1 MSPKKSKRTALASL
15 VLFLTAMLVACLVI
29 QMRSRG
35 NLSLGIEPSYDGHS
49 LSYWTEHAY
58 RCYGS
63 QRLENADAANAI
75 RSLGDKG
82 LPFLVKWIATMNH
95 SSQGTDYQS
104 LGLNGFQLLGSAA
117 KPAIPDL
124 IKVIGR
130 NNNWPESALICIGTG
145 AIPAL
150 VEFVTTNQTPDVYGN
165 WRRGIPSNEAR
176 QYAIETLSLFGTN
189 AEAALP
195 ALLKCYRDETTRSRA
210 DVANALASVGHNHP
224 EKVVPAL
231 IELLT
236 NSMPYLRWSAAEG
249 LGTFGSAATSAIPAL
264 LAAGHSSDSQTQ
276 GSAAV
281 VIDLQTQI
289 RVAIAV
295 KRIAPQ
301 TPDALTPLIN
311 ILTNKENWLRRNAIF
326 AVESLGT
333 NGLEALPACV
343 ERAQHDP
350 DAEVRSEAIHCVA
363 LLETNGEELLTILRL
378 NISSTTESVA
388 SDAAQALGNL
398 AKAQTSRGLFLELL
412 FESKTNRHQQV
423 RSIAE
428 SSVYEILEKQPA
440 FILEPLGS
448 ADVESYSM
456 ALRFLD
462 GLRHDVLVMDRK
474 EPEPS
479 TNFQAYVMH
488 EMSDENK
495 ARFHDAIPLI
505 VKRLGDENFDAR
517 QMATNILLGL
527 DPKEAKKAG
536 VLIVPP
542 YSFYAN

>member
-1 MSPKKSKRTALASL
+1 
-15 VLFLTAMLVACLVI
+15 
-29 QMRSRG
+29 MRSQG
-35 NLSLGIEPSYDGHS
+35 NLKLGIETSYDGHS

-58 RCYGS
+58 RYYGS
-63 QRLENADAANAI
+63 QRLENADAVNAI
-75 RSLGDKG
+75 RSMGDTA

-95 SSQGTDYQS
+95 SSQGTDYVS
-104 LGLNGFQLLGSAA
+104 LGLHGFQILGSAA

-130 NNNWPESALICIGTG
+130 NNNWPKSALICIGTD

-150 VEFVTTNQTPDVYGN
+150 VEFVTTNQTPDDYGD

-176 QYAIETLSLFGTN
+176 EYTIATLSRFGTN
-189 AEAALP
+189 AEVALP
-195 ALLKCYRDETTRSRA
+195 VLLKCYRDETTRSRA
-210 DVANALASVGHNHP
+210 DVANALASIGHNHP
-224 EKVVPAL
+224 ENVVPAL

-236 NSMPYLRWSAAEG
+236 NSTPYLRWSAAEG
-249 LGTFGSAATSAIPAL
+249 LGTFGSAATSSIPAL
-264 LAAGHSSDSQTQ
+264 VAAGHDSDSQM
-276 GSAAV
+276 
-281 VIDLQTQI
+281 QI
-289 RVAIAV
+289 PAAIAV

-301 TPDALTPLIN
+301 MPDALTPLIN
-311 ILTNKENWLRRNAIF
+311 NLTNKENWIRRNAIF
-326 AVESLGT
+326 ALESLGT

-343 ERAQHDP
+343 ERAQRDP
-350 DAEVRSEAIHCVA
+350 DAEVRAEAIHCVA
-363 LLETNGEELLTILRL
+363 LLETNAEEFLIILQL
-378 NISSTTESVA
+378 NISGTNESVA
-388 SDAAQALGNL
+388 SAAAQALVNL
-398 AKAQTSRGLFLELL
+398 AEAQSSRSLFLELL
-412 FESKTNRHQQV
+412 FESKTNRYEQV

-440 FILEPLGS
+440 LILEPLGS
-448 ADVESYSM
+448 ADVESYSV

-462 GLRHDVLVMDRK
+462 GLRRDVLVTDRK

-488 EMSDENK
+488 KMSDENK

-505 VKRLGDENFDAR
+505 VKRLGDENFDTR

-536 VLIVPP
+536 VSIVPP